1 MTLWLIQMYVK
12 YTGYTVNVNC
22 IQSVN
27 LMTGIFHDNNPILV
41 LDVVLDIHFIKL
53 RVEKSSS

>member
-1 MTLWLIQMYVK
+1 MTLLPIQMYVK

-27 LMTGIFHDNNPILV
+27 LMTGILHDNIPILV
-41 LDVVLDIHFIKL
+41 LDVYNIIYFIKL
-53 RVEKSSS
+53 RGEKSSS